1 MNKIVIASV
10 MSVSALLGAGKQT
23 QNPTAPNAAEV
34 AISSAVVPAG
44 GTAQVQFLLT
54 EPRPIMSTGT
64 GFDMDGFSAWG
75 ISVWT
80 PTGEACGVG
89 AIVDGK
95 LKFQAID
102 PTGSLGMGLDYP
114 FLTITM
120 RVPQT
125 AKTGT
130 AYPFDWSKDSWL
142 SNNGTPYTLTT
153 KPGTVTIGGS
163 VSISGILPGG
173 GTWPAGTVVRIQGS
187 GFGPNSKL
195 ITNVKYSSIS
205 IQPNEIQ
212 IVLKSATKLDAQEF
226 SVLNP
231 DRSRADYYAYLRGV
245 NLKTPSKDLLVNAEY
260 AFPLA
265 THAIASIAVAQG
277 LTDTQFQ
284 ALALQN
290 PTTGP
295 AVVTLTA
302 SSGSGARSAMIV
314 MPSGTRI
321 VDELATLLGSAVQP
335 GETVELT
342 STAMIQIL
350 GVNGDDATKTLT
362 PFIPKF

>member
-1 MNKIVIASV
+1 MNRVIIASV
-10 MSVSALLGAGKQT
+10 LSASALLGAGKQK

-34 AISSAVVPAG
+34 AISSATIPAG

-54 EPRPIMSTGT
+54 EPKPIMSTGT

-102 PTGSLGMGLDYP
+102 PTGSLGTALDYP

-120 RVPQT
+120 RVPQGV
-125 AKTGT
+125 KTGT
-130 AYPFDWSKDSWL
+130 VFPFNWTPDAYL
-142 SNNGTPYTLTT
+142 ANNGTPYTLST

-163 VSISGILPGG
+163 ASISGIVPGG
-173 GTWPAGTVVRIQGS
+173 GTWPAGTVVHIQGS
-187 GFGPNSKL
+187 GFSQSSKL
-195 ITNVKYSSIS
+195 ITNVKFSSIS
-205 IQPNEIQ
+205 IQPNDIQ
-212 IVLKSATKLDAQEF
+212 IVLKSATRLDAQEF
-226 SVLNP
+226 SVLNT

-245 NLKTPSKDLLVNAEY
+245 NLKTPSRGLLENAEY

-265 THAIASIAVAQG
+265 THAIASFSAAQN
-277 LTDTQFQ
+277 LTDSQFQ

-295 AVVTLTA
+295 AVVTVTA
-302 SSGSGARSAMIV
+302 SGRSAMIV

-321 VDELATLLGSAVQP
+321 VDTVSELLGGSVQP
-335 GETVELT
+335 GDTVNVV
-342 STAMIQIL
+342 STAMVQIL
-350 GVNGDDATKTLT
+350 GVNGDETTKTLS